1 MHKTLLL
8 SALLSALLM
17 ADEAPTNTPQ
27 EPKKLETIEPVV
39 VQPVVVQPVVV
50 TPAPE
55 AKTETAPEPEA
66 KMEMRE
72 PNKAEV
78 CPHEMKQPTKQLSP
92 DSYKT
97 IRINVIGQGV
107 APTMT
112 SSPAQAY
119 ALAKRAAIADAYRLL
134 AEKVK
139 GVRIEGS
146 DKIKNM
152 MVQRSEVRTFV
163 DAVIAEAELIET
175 VFKDGLCEVEME
187 LVINPEQWQSILA
200 SR

>member
-1 MHKTLLL
+1 MKKILLL
-8 SALLSALLM
+8 SAFLSAFVF
-17 ADEAPTNTPQ
+17 ANEAPTNTPQ
-27 EPKKLETIEPVV
+27 EPQRIQTVDPIVVTPVV
-39 VQPVVVQPVVV
+39 VQPVVVMPAPLPVEK
-50 TPAPE
+50 APE
-55 AKTETAPEPEA
+55 AKA
-66 KMEMRE
+66 
-72 PNKAEV
+72 AEHV
-78 CPHEMKQPTKQLSP
+78 CPSDMDQPTKQMPSE
-92 DSYKT
+92 SYKK
-97 IRINVIGQGV
+97 IRINVVGQGV

-119 ALAKRAAIADAYRLL
+119 ALAKRAAIADAYRLM

-152 MVQRSEVRTFV
+152 MVMRSEVRTFV
-163 DAVIAEAELIET
+163 DAVIAEAEIVET

-187 LVINPEQWQSILA
+187 LSIDPKQWKSILA

>member
-1 MHKTLLL
+1 MSKTLLI
-8 SALLSALLM
+8 SVLLSAFLF
-17 ADEAPTNTPQ
+17 AEKAPKNTP
-27 EPKKLETIEPVV
+27 EGANTMRTVDPIVV
-39 VQPVVVQPVVV
+39 TPIVVQPVVV
-50 TPAPE
+50 TPTPAPVEKKEVVQQE
-55 AKTETAPEPEA
+55 AQ
-66 KMEMRE
+66 
-72 PNKAEV
+72 V
-78 CPHEMKQPTKQLSP
+78 CPHNMQKPTAQMSP
-92 DSYKT
+92 KSYKKV
-97 IRINVIGQGV
+97 RINVTGQGV

-119 ALAKRAAIADAYRLL
+119 ALAKRAAIADAYRLI

-152 MVQRSEVRTFV
+152 MVQRSEIRTFV
-163 DAVIAEAELIET
+163 DAVIAEAEIIET

-187 LVINPEQWQSILA
+187 LSIDPAQWRSILA

>member
-1 MHKTLLL
+1 MQGCVMKKTVLL
-8 SALLSALLM
+8 SALLSVVIFAN
-17 ADEAPTNTPQ
+17 EAPVTPVNTVE
-27 EPKKLETIEPVV
+27 EPKKLQTVDPIVV
-39 VQPVVVQPVVV
+39 TPVVVQPVVV
-50 TPAPE
+50 TPA
-55 AKTETAPEPEA
+55 AKTKQT
-66 KMEMRE
+66 RE
-72 PNKAEV
+72 EEKDEHV
-78 CPHEMKQPTKQLSP
+78 CPVNMDKPTKQMP
-92 DSYKT
+92 TESYKQ

-163 DAVIAEAELIET
+163 DAVIAEAEIIET

-187 LVINPEQWQSILA
+187 LSIDPEQWRSILA

>member
-1 MHKTLLL
+1 MRTIFLL
-8 SALLSALLM
+8 STLFTAYLM
-17 ADEAPTNTPQ
+17 AAGAPTNMASGSVIT
-27 EPKKLETIEPVV
+27 KKPIKQTIPTAYKNIRLN
-39 VQPVVVQPVVV
+39 V
-50 TPAPE
+50 T
-55 AKTETAPEPEA
+55 
-66 KMEMRE
+66 
-72 PNKAEV
+72 
-78 CPHEMKQPTKQLSP
+78 
-92 DSYKT
+92 
-97 IRINVIGQGV
+97 GQGV

-139 GVRIEGS
+139 GVKIEGQ

-163 DAVIAEAELIET
+163 NAVIAEADIIET

-187 LVINPEQWQSILA
+187 LEIDPRQWRSILA
-200 SR
+200 AR

>member
-1 MHKTLLL
+1 MRKILLT
-8 SALLSALLM
+8 SALLSALLL
-17 ADEAPTNTPQ
+17 AEETPKDTQ
-27 EPKKLETIEPVV
+27 KVQAVDPVIV
-39 VQPVVVQPVVV
+39 KPIVVQPVVV
-50 TPAPE
+50 TPAP
-55 AKTETAPEPEA
+55 APETSKEEEEQA
-66 KMEMRE
+66 QY
-72 PNKAEV
+72 
-78 CPHEMKQPTKQLSP
+78 CPHDMEQPTKQTQTQA
-92 DSYKT
+92 YKK
-97 IRINVIGQGV
+97 IRINVTGQGV

-119 ALAKRAAIADAYRLL
+119 ALAKRAAIADAYRLM

-152 MVQRSEVRTFV
+152 MVMRSEVRTFV
-163 DAVIAEAELIET
+163 DAVIAEAEIIET

-187 LVINPEQWQSILA
+187 LTVDPKQWQSILA

>member
-8 SALLSALLM
+8 SALLSALLF
-17 ADEAPTNTPQ
+17 AEQAPTNTPQ
-27 EPKKLETIEPVV
+27 EPEKLQTVDPVVVAPVV
-39 VQPVVVQPVVV
+39 VQPVVVAATPEMSQTTKTCPEDMRKPVKQ
-50 TPAPE
+50 TSPE
-55 AKTETAPEPEA
+55 
-66 KMEMRE
+66 
-72 PNKAEV
+72 
-78 CPHEMKQPTKQLSP
+78 
-92 DSYKT
+92 SYKT
-97 IRINVIGQGV
+97 IRINVVGQGV

-152 MVQRSEVRTFV
+152 MVQRSEIRTFV

-187 LVINPEQWQSILA
+187 IVIDPEQWQSILA

>member
-1 MHKTLLL
+1 MQKIFLL
-8 SALLSALLM
+8 SALLTAGLM
-17 ADEAPTNTPQ
+17 AADAPSNMASGSVNSKTP
-27 EPKKLETIEPVV
+27 I
-39 VQPVVVQPVVV
+39 
-50 TPAPE
+50 
-55 AKTETAPEPEA
+55 
-66 KMEMRE
+66 
-72 PNKAEV
+72 
-78 CPHEMKQPTKQLSP
+78 KQMLPS
-92 DSYKT
+92 SYQNV
-97 IRINVIGQGV
+97 RISATGQGV

-163 DAVIAEAELIET
+163 NAVIAEAEIIET

-187 LVINPEQWQSILA
+187 LVIDPRQWRSILA

>member
-1 MHKTLLL
+1 MEQTLLNIKQYIRCKDVL
-8 SALLSALLM
+8 MKKVLVISALLSAILM
-17 ADEAPTNTPQ
+17 AEET
-27 EPKKLETIEPVV
+27 PKKEVVVEKNKSNIVVVEPVV
-39 VQPVVVQPVVV
+39 VTVHAP
-50 TPAPE
+50 TPE
-55 AKTETAPEPEA
+55 AKKEETP
-66 KMEMRE
+66 R
-72 PNKAEV
+72 V
-78 CPHEMKQPTKQLSP
+78 CPSDMQEPPSKKRPASYEMV
-92 DSYKT
+92 
-97 IRINVIGQGV
+97 RINVVGQGV

-139 GVRIEGS
+139 GVRVEGS

-163 DAVIAEAELIET
+163 DAVIAEAEIIET

-187 LVINPEQWQSILA
+187 LNIDPKQWNSILA

>member
-1 MHKTLLL
+1 MKKILVISAFL
-8 SALLSALLM
+8 STLLM
-17 ADEAPTNTPQ
+17 AEEAPAQ
-27 EPKKLETIEPVV
+27 EVFEADQPNQPNVVVVEPVV
-39 VQPVVVQPVVV
+39 VTV
-50 TPAPE
+50 PAAQE
-55 AKTETAPEPEA
+55 SESDDMQEH
-66 KMEMRE
+66 
-72 PNKAEV
+72 V
-78 CPHEMKQPTKQLSP
+78 CPQDMQEPPHATKRP
-92 DSYKT
+92 DAYKK
-97 IRINVIGQGV
+97 IRINVTGQGV

-152 MVQRSEVRTFV
+152 MVQRSEVRTYV
-163 DAVIAEAELIET
+163 DAIIAEAEIIET
-175 VFKDGLCEVEME
+175 VFQDGLCEVEME
-187 LVINPEQWQSILA
+187 LNIDPKQWHSILA